1 MAHPDRIEHNPGLV
15 PPLAP
20 ATPATRP
27 DQPTRTA
34 DGKTFNDILRTKVA
48 QNITPAPVADQ
59 VATPEKVYTTR
70 FSAHAT
76 ARLRQR
82 NLELSDHQL
91 QRLDR
96 AVDRAAAKGSK
107 DALVMMDGTAMV
119 VSVKNRTVITALQQD
134 QAKENVFTNI
144 DSAVI
149 A

>member
-1 MAHPDRIEHNPGLV
+1 MAEPNRIDLNPGLV

-27 DQPTRTA
+27 EQPARTA
-34 DGKTFNDILRTKVA
+34 DGKTFDQILRSKVA
-48 QNITPAPVADQ
+48 QGVSSTPAADE
-59 VATPEKVYTTR
+59 AAAPERAFTTR
-70 FSAHAT
+70 FSAHAA

-82 NLELSDHQL
+82 NIDLTDAQLE
-91 QRLDR
+91 RLDR
-96 AVDRAAAKGSK
+96 AIDRAAAKGSK

-119 VSVKNRTVITALQQD
+119 VSVRNRTVITALHQD
-134 QAKENVFTNI
+134 QARENVFTNI